1 MAASASDEAVT
12 LKDLLQGKPVFVN
25 VGVRDFG
32 DSLREAGYEV
42 VEVDWSPPAGGDRE
56 LAALLDD
63 LL

>member
-1 MAASASDEAVT
+1 MAASATDEAVT

-42 VEVDWSPPAGGDRE
+42 VDVDWSPPAGGDRE
-56 LAALLDD
+56 LAALLDN

>member
-1 MAASASDEAVT
+1 MPVKLDE
-12 LKDLLQGKPVFVN
+12 LLQEKPVFVN

-32 DSLREAGYEV
+32 DSLREAGHEV
-42 VEVDWSPPAGGDRE
+42 VEVDWAPPAGGDAE

>member
-1 MAASASDEAVT
+1 MAAREPGEAIS
-12 LKDLLQGKPVFVN
+12 LEQLLQGKPIFVN

-32 DSLREAGYEV
+32 DSLRQAGYEV
-42 VEVDWSPPAGGDRE
+42 VEVDWSPPAGGDAQ

>member
-1 MAASASDEAVT
+1 MQVT
-12 LKDLLQGKPVFVN
+12 LDELLQGEPVFVN

-32 DSLREAGYEV
+32 DSLREAGHEV
-42 VEVDWSPPAGGDRE
+42 VEVDWSPPAGGDAQ

>member
-1 MAASASDEAVT
+1 MT
-12 LKDLLQGKPVFVN
+12 LEELLRGKPVFVN

-42 VEVDWSPPAGGDRE
+42 VQLDWSPSAGGDE
-56 LAALLDD
+56 KMANLLDD